1 MKKKYLMEYRLGRMN
16 AFSIILLI
24 PIIIISYLCYKFN
37 IFNLEVI
44 FKTSIINDL
53 FFLLMFIYLGVHECL
68 HGLFYILNGAE
79 KNNIKY
85 GIALEKGILFCK
97 CGQYVDNKCI
107 KRSVMAPFWILGVI
121 AVIISIIFKSIHL
134 YILAVINILG
144 CCADLVVYFWFVKRS
159 EDIRFK
165 EINDSSTFI
174 VETSEDLSNKKFIFV
189 KVKKILNE
197 EPEDKMF
204 LNKFNIS
211 SFSVYLLIFILIIF
225 LILFFI

>member
-85 GIALEKGILFCK
+85 GIML
-97 CGQYVDNKCI
+97 
-107 KRSVMAPFWILGVI
+107 
-121 AVIISIIFKSIHL
+121 
-134 YILAVINILG
+134 
-144 CCADLVVYFWFVKRS
+144 
-159 EDIRFK
+159 
-165 EINDSSTFI
+165 
-174 VETSEDLSNKKFIFV
+174 
-189 KVKKILNE
+189 
-197 EPEDKMF
+197 PE
-204 LNKFNIS
+204 
-211 SFSVYLLIFILIIF
+211 VLI
-225 LILFFI
+225 